1 MKQPDYTSPE
11 MSVIDVDVEQVIMSG
26 SVNVGGREDFTWE
39 DDSIFN

>member
-11 MSVIDVDVEQVIMSG
+11 MSVTYFDVEQAILSG